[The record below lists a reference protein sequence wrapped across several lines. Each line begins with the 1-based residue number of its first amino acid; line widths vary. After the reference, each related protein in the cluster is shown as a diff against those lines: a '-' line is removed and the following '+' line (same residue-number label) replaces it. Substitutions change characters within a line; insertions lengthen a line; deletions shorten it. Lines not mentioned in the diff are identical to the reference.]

1 MSAVLRVES
10 TLEHDGDGVVRF
22 LFSGA
27 NDEFSASIGTWGQPD
42 DHLSLASALRD
53 LPTAPDTRV
62 TYRFGTTGICEL
74 QVSCLDALGHLGVWA
89 TFTADW
95 PADSSSKHQSA
106 SIFMRTDPAS
116 IDRFVSELLRFAPGS
131 RNQACLSG
139 LGP

>member
-1 MSAVLRVES
+1 MAAMLRVES

-22 LFSGA
+22 AFFGV
-27 NDEFSASIGTWGQPD
+27 NEEFSASIGTWGQPD

-53 LPTAPDTRV
+53 LPIDPSTRI
-62 TYRFGTTGICEL
+62 TYRFATTGTCEL

-89 TFTADW
+89 TFIADW
-95 PADSSSKHQSA
+95 PSDSSDKHQSA
-106 SIFMRTDPAS
+106 SIFMQTDPAS
-116 IDRFVSELLRFAPGS
+116 IDRFVSELLRFVPGS